1 MLKVECPKCKQWLHS
16 NLLLEKKETTCPTCN
31 VKVDVDEL
39 YISAGPY
46 SISRD
51 VLRKHFFKYKRLLT
65 EAFKEL
71 EELKSESADS
81 KAYKVTEDNVATFIS
96 NLKEMLEGCRE
107 GYRVFPE
114 NQPVEVTIGDKR
126 YESQLGNVSIT
137 GICIKLEEGVPVPVK
152 GDKVGV
158 DIKSNG
164 FDIALD
170 GTVVWVRD
178 TNVLGL
184 RFEDFD
190 KVIEAALVG
199 FIESI
204 EE

>member
-1 MLKVECPKCKQWLHS
+1 MLKVECPECKQWLHS
-16 NLLLEKKETTCPTCN
+16 NLLLEKKEITCPTCD
-31 VKVDVDEL
+31 VKVDVNEL

-71 EELKSESADS
+71 EELKSESEGS

-114 NQPVEVTIGDKR
+114 NQQVGVTFDGKR

-137 GICIKLEEGVPVPVK
+137 GICIKLAEGVPVPKK
-152 GDKVGV
+152 GVTVGV
-158 DIKSNG
+158 DIKGNG
-164 FDIALD
+164 FDFALD

-184 RFEDFD
+184 RFVDSD
-190 KVIEAALVG
+190 KVVGDALVG

-204 EE
+204 GE